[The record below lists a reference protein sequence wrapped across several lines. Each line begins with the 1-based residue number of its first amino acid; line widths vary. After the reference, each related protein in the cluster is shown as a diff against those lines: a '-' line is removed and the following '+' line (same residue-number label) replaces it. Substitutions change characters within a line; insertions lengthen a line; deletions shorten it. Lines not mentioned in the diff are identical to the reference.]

1 MIHLQNCK
9 WNKLFFFLFT
19 DKALA
24 PYLQQIDL
32 LEESVLKLEQTAY
45 KLDNYSKQLGK
56 VFLFLTTRGHPQN
69 SEYPCWKE
77 GVLVK

>member
-1 MIHLQNCK
+1 MFYFILISC
-9 WNKLFFFLFT
+9 FL

-45 KLDNYSKQLGK
+45 KLDNYSKQLGERRK
-56 VFLFLTTRGHPQN
+56 FISSFFFSFLAVPL
-69 SEYPCWKE
+69 
-77 GVLVK
+77 